1 MQVGGRMY
9 KLQDPCGAVGSRGAL
24 GFRQFDNARGHDSAH
39 ACDPQGGPG
48 PHATTFKIIRTS

>member
-1 MQVGGRMY
+1 MQVGGRTSC
-9 KLQDPCGAVGSRGAL
+9 KIRAVGSRGAL